1 MVEVREAKWRRRAG
15 WWTRNR
21 RYLLFMLREAGGS
34 LSAVYAL
41 ILLGLLIAFNQGASA
56 YANYLG
62 FLETPAMLV
71 LQAVLLFFVGVHAF
85 TWFYLI
91 GKSQAAM
98 SAYRAPAWTRVFALM
113 IVLFVAASA
122 GVLFVSIGFSP
133 PGSGEPTSS
142 CVTEPARI
150 GS

>member
-1 MVEVREAKWRRRAG
+1 MVEVREARWKRRAG

-41 ILLGLLIAFNQGASA
+41 ILLGLLIMYNQGATE
-56 YANYLG
+56 YANYLA
-62 FLETPAMLV
+62 FLETPAMLI
-71 LQAVLLFFVGVHAF
+71 LQAVLLFFIGVHAF

-98 SAYRAPAWTRVFALM
+98 SAYRAPAWTRVFGLM
-113 IVLFVAASA
+113 IVIFVAASA
-122 GVLFVSIGFSP
+122 GVLFVVFG
-133 PGSGEPTSS
+133 GL
-142 CVTEPARI
+142 
-150 GS
+150 